1 VKMVHIPYKGGSG
14 QMVGDLVA
22 GQIQLASIGLPPAMP
37 FVKVGRLRVLAVTGT
52 KRSPLLPD
60 EPTVS
65 EAGLPGFDV
74 TSWYGMFA
82 PAGLPGDLLKKL
94 NEDIAAALATPDLG
108 KRLASLGADPA
119 PLSPEDFGT
128 FVRDEIAKW
137 AKVVKE
143 SGAKVD

>member
-1 VKMVHIPYKGGSG
+1 
-14 QMVGDLVA
+14 
-22 GQIQLASIGLPPAMP
+22 MP
-37 FVKVGRLRVLAVTGT
+37 FVKAGRLRVLAVTGA

-82 PAGLPGDLLKKL
+82 PSGLPADILKKL
-94 NEDIAAALATPDLG
+94 NEDIAAVLATPDVG

-119 PLSPEDFGT
+119 PLSSEDFGG

>member
-1 VKMVHIPYKGGSG
+1 MTGS
-14 QMVGDLVA
+14 
-22 GQIQLASIGLPPAMP
+22 
-37 FVKVGRLRVLAVTGT
+37 

-82 PAGLPGDLLKKL
+82 PAGLPANLTKKL
-94 NEDIAAALATPDLG
+94 NEDIAAILSTPDMG

-119 PLSPEDFGT
+119 MLSPEDFGV
-128 FVRDEIAKW
+128 FVREEIAKW